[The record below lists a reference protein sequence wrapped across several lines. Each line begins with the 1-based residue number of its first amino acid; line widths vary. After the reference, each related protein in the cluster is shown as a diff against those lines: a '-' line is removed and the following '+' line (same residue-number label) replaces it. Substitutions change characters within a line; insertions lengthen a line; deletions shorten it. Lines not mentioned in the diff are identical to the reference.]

1 MQGDRLEQF
10 IREHREEFDQSI
22 PNLKIWAAI
31 EGQLDQEQPPAAL
44 TGAGSA
50 KRIMFWKGLRVAA
63 AVLAFMVFGGL
74 IGSYI
79 TRAHLQMEPA
89 GLADISPDYAELKEY
104 YETQIQDKYQQLVS
118 YEQAAVVEPDLDQ
131 LDDIMTELRQELVN
145 APKGSQEQIVENLI
159 QSYQTK
165 IEILTRVLE
174 RIKTSNPKTLKSED
188 DEISI

>member
-44 TGAGSA
+44 AGAGSA
-50 KRIMFWKGLRVAA
+50 KRIMFWKGLRAVA